1 VWTRSFRERF
11 AIEKRLRNGRERLR
25 KHRLAAERHCIARV
39 YVAPRPDRDHVRTKE
54 FTMRTR
60 TPAALA
66 IVGALALAACGSD
79 DNSTD
84 DAAASPATTEAIA
97 EDEMTETTDDMS
109 DDEMTETTDDM
120 SDDEMSDDMSDDE
133 MAAAEGDL
141 LVVASGRDDLTI
153 LVAAVDAAGLTGA
166 LTGEGPFTIFAPNDE
181 AFEAYLGEMGMT
193 AEDALADT
201 EFLSTLLQGH
211 VVEAGDDVAMVAG
224 MVDNPFVSLAG
235 TELPVTVDGDT
246 ITIGGATIVEADI
259 FATNGVI
266 HVIDTVLAPA

>member
-1 VWTRSFRERF
+1 
-11 AIEKRLRNGRERLR
+11 
-25 KHRLAAERHCIARV
+25 
-39 YVAPRPDRDHVRTKE
+39 
-54 FTMRTR
+54 MRTR

-109 DDEMTETTDDM
+109 DDEMSETTDDMSDDDMSETTDDM
-120 SDDEMSDDMSDDE
+120 SDDEMSDDDMSDDMSDDE

-211 VVEAGDDVAMVAG
+211 VVEAGDDSEMVAG
-224 MVDNPFVSLAG
+224 MVDSPFVSLAG

>member
-1 VWTRSFRERF
+1 
-11 AIEKRLRNGRERLR
+11 
-25 KHRLAAERHCIARV
+25 
-39 YVAPRPDRDHVRTKE
+39 
-54 FTMRTR
+54 MRTR

-79 DNSTD
+79 ATSAD
-84 DAAASPATTEAIA
+84 DAASPMA
-97 EDEMTETTDDMS
+97 EDEMTDTTDEMS
-109 DDEMTETTDDM
+109 DDEMTETTDEM

-141 LVVASGRDDLTI
+141 LVIASGRDDLTT
-153 LVAAVDAAGLTGA
+153 LVAAVEAAGLTSA
-166 LTGEGPFTIFAPNDE
+166 LSGDGPFTIFAPNDE
-181 AFEAYLGEMGMT
+181 AFEDYLGEMGMT

-211 VVEAGDDVAMVAG
+211 VVEAGDDSAMVAG

>member
-1 VWTRSFRERF
+1 
-11 AIEKRLRNGRERLR
+11 
-25 KHRLAAERHCIARV
+25 
-39 YVAPRPDRDHVRTKE
+39 
-54 FTMRTR
+54 MRTR

-79 DNSTD
+79 DNTAD
-84 DAAASPATTEAIA
+84 DAAASPATTEAMA
-97 EDEMTETTDDMS
+97 EDEMS
-109 DDEMTETTDDM
+109 DDEMSDDEMSDDEM
-120 SDDEMSDDMSDDE
+120 SDDEMSDDMSEEE

-141 LVVASGRDDLTI
+141 VIVAAGRDDLTT
-153 LVAAVDAAGLTGA
+153 LVAAIEAAGLVDTLA
-166 LTGEGPFTIFAPNDE
+166 NEGPFTIFAPNDE
-181 AFEAYLGEMGMT
+181 AFMDYLGEMGMT

-201 EFLSTLLQGH
+201 VFLSTLLQGH
-211 VVEAGDDVAMVAG
+211 VVEAGDDSAMVAG

>member
-1 VWTRSFRERF
+1 MF
-11 AIEKRLRNGRERLR
+11 EKRLRNDRERLR
-25 KHRLAAERHCIARV
+25 KHGFGGEYSTSVRPYLAR
-39 YVAPRPDRDHVRTKE
+39 RPDRDHVRTKE

-79 DNSTD
+79 DNSAD
-84 DAAASPATTEAIA
+84 DAAASPATTEAMA
-97 EDEMTETTDDMS
+97 EDEMS

-120 SDDEMSDDMSDDE
+120 SDDEMSDDEMSDDDMSDDDMSDDMTDEE

-141 LVVASGRDDLTI
+141 LVIASDRDDLTI

-166 LTGEGPFTIFAPNDE
+166 LSGDGPFTIFAPNDE
-181 AFEAYLGEMGMT
+181 AFMDYLGEMGMT

-211 VVEAGDDVAMVAG
+211 VVEAGDDSAMVAG

-246 ITIGGATIVEADI
+246 ITIGGAEIVEADI

>member
-1 VWTRSFRERF
+1 
-11 AIEKRLRNGRERLR
+11 
-25 KHRLAAERHCIARV
+25 
-39 YVAPRPDRDHVRTKE
+39 
-54 FTMRTR
+54 MRTR

-79 DNSTD
+79 DNSAD
-84 DAAASPATTEAIA
+84 DAAASPATTEVMA
-97 EDEMTETTDDMS
+97 EDEMSDDEMT
-109 DDEMTETTDDM
+109 DDEMTETTDEMADDM
-120 SDDEMSDDMSDDE
+120 SDDEMSDDDMSDDMSDDE

-141 LVVASGRDDLTI
+141 VVVASGRDDLTI
-153 LVAAVDAAGLTGA
+153 LVAAVEAAGLSSA
-166 LTGEGPFTIFAPNDE
+166 LTGEGPFTIFATNDA
-181 AFEAYLGEMGMT
+181 AFEDYLGEMGMT

-211 VVEAGDDVAMVAG
+211 VVEAGDDSAMVAG

-246 ITIGGATIVEADI
+246 ITIGGAEIVEADI

-266 HVIDTVLAPA
+266 HVIDTVLAPG

>member
-1 VWTRSFRERF
+1 
-11 AIEKRLRNGRERLR
+11 
-25 KHRLAAERHCIARV
+25 
-39 YVAPRPDRDHVRTKE
+39 
-54 FTMRTR
+54 MRTR

-79 DNSTD
+79 DNSAD
-84 DAAASPATTEAIA
+84 DAAASPATTEAMA
-97 EDEMTETTDDMS
+97 E
-109 DDEMTETTDDM
+109 DEMTETTDDM
-120 SDDEMSDDMSDDE
+120 SDDEMSDDEMTETTDEMSDDMSDDEMSDDDMSDDMSDDE

-141 LVVASGRDDLTI
+141 VVIASGRDDLTI
-153 LVAAVDAAGLTGA
+153 LVAAVEAAGLTGA

-181 AFEAYLGEMGMT
+181 AFEDYLGEMGMT

-201 EFLSTLLQGH
+201 VFLSTLLQGH
-211 VVEAGDDVAMVAG
+211 VVEAGDDSAMVAG

-246 ITIGGATIVEADI
+246 ITIGGAEIVEADI

-266 HVIDTVLAPA
+266 HVIDTVLAP

>member
-1 VWTRSFRERF
+1 
-11 AIEKRLRNGRERLR
+11 
-25 KHRLAAERHCIARV
+25 
-39 YVAPRPDRDHVRTKE
+39 
-54 FTMRTR
+54 MRTR

-79 DNSTD
+79 DNSAD
-84 DAAASPATTEAIA
+84 DAAAGPPTTEAMA
-97 EDEMTETTDDMS
+97 EDEMSEDEMSDDEMSDDEMS

-120 SDDEMSDDMSDDE
+120 SDDEMSDDEMSDDMSDEE

-141 LVVASGRDDLTI
+141 VVVASGRDDLTT
-153 LVAAVDAAGLTGA
+153 LVAAIEAAGLTAA

-181 AFEAYLGEMGMT
+181 AFEDYLGEMGMT

-201 EFLSTLLQGH
+201 VFLSTLLQGH
-211 VVEAGDDVAMVAG
+211 VVEAGDDSAMVAG

-246 ITIGGATIVEADI
+246 ITIGGAEIVEADI

>member
-1 VWTRSFRERF
+1 MKTRKFLTTL
-11 AIEKRLRNGRERLR
+11 I
-25 KHRLAAERHCIARV
+25 AAGV
-39 YVAPRPDRDHVRTKE
+39 VLT
-54 FTMRTR
+54 
-60 TPAALA
+60 
-66 IVGALALAACGSD
+66 ACGSD
-79 DNSTD
+79 DNSSD
-84 DAAASPATTEAIA
+84 DAAASPATTEAMA
-97 EDEMTETTDDMS
+97 EDEMTDTTDAMTDDEMS

-120 SDDEMSDDMSDDE
+120 ADDEMSDDMSDEE

-141 LVVASGRDDLTI
+141 LVIASGRDDLTI
-153 LVAAVDAAGLTGA
+153 LVAAVEAAGLTGA
-166 LTGEGPFTIFAPNDE
+166 LSGEGPFTIFAPNDE
-181 AFEAYLGEMGMT
+181 AFMDYLGEMGMT

-211 VVEAGDDVAMVAG
+211 VVEAGDDSAMVAG

>member
-1 VWTRSFRERF
+1 
-11 AIEKRLRNGRERLR
+11 
-25 KHRLAAERHCIARV
+25 
-39 YVAPRPDRDHVRTKE
+39 
-54 FTMRTR
+54 MRTR

-79 DNSTD
+79 DNSSD
-84 DAAASPATTEAIA
+84 DAASSPATTEAMA
-97 EDEMTETTDDMS
+97 EDEMPETTDAMA
-109 DDEMTETTDDM
+109 DDEMSDTTDAM
-120 SDDEMSDDMSDDE
+120 SDDEMSDDMSDEDMSDDE
-133 MAAAEGDL
+133 MAGAEGDL

-166 LTGEGPFTIFAPNDE
+166 LSGEGPFTIFAPNDE
-181 AFEAYLGEMGMT
+181 AFMDYLGEMGMT

-211 VVEAGDDVAMVAG
+211 VVEAGDDSAMVAG
-224 MVDNPFVSLAG
+224 MIDNPFVSLAG

>member
-1 VWTRSFRERF
+1 
-11 AIEKRLRNGRERLR
+11 
-25 KHRLAAERHCIARV
+25 
-39 YVAPRPDRDHVRTKE
+39 
-54 FTMRTR
+54 MRTR

-79 DNSTD
+79 DNSAD
-84 DAAASPATTEAIA
+84 DAASSPATTEAMA
-97 EDEMTETTDDMS
+97 DDEMTDTTDAMS
-109 DDEMTETTDDM
+109 DDEMSDDEMSDDEMSDDEMSDDEMSDDEMSDDEM

-133 MAAAEGDL
+133 MAAAEGDVV
-141 LVVASGRDDLTI
+141 VVASGRDDLTT
-153 LVAAVDAAGLTGA
+153 LVAAIEAAGLAGTLSGD
-166 LTGEGPFTIFAPNDE
+166 GPFTIFAPNDD

-201 EFLSTLLQGH
+201 TFLSTLLQGH
-211 VVEAGDDVAMVAG
+211 VVEAADDSSMVAG

-246 ITIGGATIVEADI
+246 ITIGGAEILEADI

-266 HVIDTVLAPA
+266 HVIDTVLAP

>member
-1 VWTRSFRERF
+1 
-11 AIEKRLRNGRERLR
+11 
-25 KHRLAAERHCIARV
+25 
-39 YVAPRPDRDHVRTKE
+39 
-54 FTMRTR
+54 MRTR

-66 IVGALALAACGSD
+66 IVAALALAACGSD
-79 DNSTD
+79 DNSSD
-84 DAAASPATTEAIA
+84 DAAASPATTEAMA
-97 EDEMTETTDDMS
+97 EDEMTDTTDAMADDEMS

-120 SDDEMSDDMSDDE
+120 ADDEMSDDMSDEE

-141 LVVASGRDDLTI
+141 LVIASGRDDLTI
-153 LVAAVDAAGLTGA
+153 LVAAVEAAGLTGA
-166 LTGEGPFTIFAPNDE
+166 LSGEGPFTIFAPNDE
-181 AFEAYLGEMGMT
+181 AFMDYLGEMGMT

-211 VVEAGDDVAMVAG
+211 VVEAGDDSAMVAG

-266 HVIDTVLAPA
+266 HVIDTVLA

>member
-1 VWTRSFRERF
+1 
-11 AIEKRLRNGRERLR
+11 
-25 KHRLAAERHCIARV
+25 
-39 YVAPRPDRDHVRTKE
+39 
-54 FTMRTR
+54 MRTR

-66 IVGALALAACGSD
+66 IVAALALAACGSD
-79 DNSTD
+79 DNSSD
-84 DAAASPATTEAIA
+84 DAAASPATTEAMA
-97 EDEMTETTDDMS
+97 EDEMSDTTDAMADDEMS
-109 DDEMTETTDDM
+109 DDEMADDEMTETTDDM
-120 SDDEMSDDMSDDE
+120 ADDEMSDDMSDEE

-141 LVVASGRDDLTI
+141 LVIASGRDDLTI
-153 LVAAVDAAGLTGA
+153 LVAAVEAAGLTGA
-166 LTGEGPFTIFAPNDE
+166 LSGEGPFTIFAPNDE
-181 AFEAYLGEMGMT
+181 AFMDYLGEMGMT

-211 VVEAGDDVAMVAG
+211 VVEAGDDSAMVAG

>member
-1 VWTRSFRERF
+1 
-11 AIEKRLRNGRERLR
+11 
-25 KHRLAAERHCIARV
+25 
-39 YVAPRPDRDHVRTKE
+39 
-54 FTMRTR
+54 MRTR

-66 IVGALALAACGSD
+66 IVAALALAACGSD
-79 DNSTD
+79 DNSSD
-84 DAAASPATTEAIA
+84 DDAASPATTEAMA
-97 EDEMTETTDDMS
+97 EDEMTDTTDAMTDDEMS
-109 DDEMTETTDDM
+109 DDEMTETTDEM
-120 SDDEMSDDMSDDE
+120 SDDEMSDDMSDEE

-141 LVVASGRDDLTI
+141 LVIASGRDDLTI
-153 LVAAVDAAGLTGA
+153 LVAAVEAAGLTGA
-166 LTGEGPFTIFAPNDE
+166 LSGEGPFTIFAPNDE
-181 AFEAYLGEMGMT
+181 AFMDYLGEMGMT

-211 VVEAGDDVAMVAG
+211 VVEAGDDSAMVAG

-266 HVIDTVLAPA
+266 HVIDTVLA

>member
-1 VWTRSFRERF
+1 
-11 AIEKRLRNGRERLR
+11 
-25 KHRLAAERHCIARV
+25 
-39 YVAPRPDRDHVRTKE
+39 
-54 FTMRTR
+54 MRTR

-79 DNSTD
+79 DNSAD
-84 DAAASPATTEAIA
+84 DAAASPATTEAMA
-97 EDEMTETTDDMS
+97 EDEMSEDEMSDDEMS

-120 SDDEMSDDMSDDE
+120 SDDEMSDDEMSDDMSDEE

-141 LVVASGRDDLTI
+141 VVVASGRDDLTT
-153 LVAAVDAAGLTGA
+153 LVAAIEAAGLTAA

-181 AFEAYLGEMGMT
+181 AFEDYLGEMGMT

-201 EFLSTLLQGH
+201 VFLSTLLQGH
-211 VVEAGDDVAMVAG
+211 VVEAGDDSAMVAG

-246 ITIGGATIVEADI
+246 ITIGGAEIVEADI